1 MDMRLKE
8 RFMELWARYF
18 NGAEL
23 PVAFFYTEREEMA
36 PKVRPPKSP
45 EVHRCVIAD
54 LARARSGKPLCFDIY
69 SMGCEGGKR
78 YFGFS
83 EVLRPNFEYFL
94 SYGIPGELAGER
106 YKKSPAL
113 VNTIMKKVPAL
124 HAPGKYIIFKRW
136 DLLDKED
143 NPEAVIFFATPDVLS
158 GLFTL
163 ANYDEKE
170 LNGVFT
176 PFGAGC
182 ATIVLYPYLE
192 NRSRHPRGVLGMLDV
207 SARPCV
213 QKDVLTITFPM
224 KKFKTMVANME
235 ESFLTTESWKKVRKR
250 IAS

>member
-18 NGAEL
+18 NGAAL
-23 PVAFFYTEREEMA
+23 PVTFFYTDREDAAPRVKA
-36 PKVRPPKSP
+36 PKNP

-54 LARARSGKPLCFDIY
+54 LARAINGKPLSFDIN
-69 SMGCEGGKR
+69 SIGCSGGKR
-78 YFGFS
+78 YLGFT
-83 EVLRPNFEYFL
+83 EALKPHFEYFL
-94 SYGIPGELAGER
+94 SYGIPGELVGER
-106 YKKSPAL
+106 YKKSPVL
-113 VNTIMKKVPAL
+113 VKEIMKKVPTFRS
-124 HAPGKYIIFKRW
+124 PDRYIVFKRW
-136 DLLDKED
+136 DLLNESD
-143 NPEAVIFFATPDVLS
+143 NPEAVIFFSLPDVIS

-170 LNGVFT
+170 LNGVFA

-192 NRSRHPRGVLGMLDV
+192 NYSKHPRGVLGMFDV

-213 QKDVLTITFPM
+213 QKDVLTIAFPM
-224 KKFKTMVANME
+224 KKFKAMIGNME
-235 ESFLTTESWKKVRKR
+235 ESFLTTESWKKVKKR